1 MRVNALVAAMAGR
14 LFTLPGCIA
23 AAASQGAATSYP
35 KEAVHID
42 GPSSAGGATDIVARI
57 VAQK

>member
-1 MRVNALVAAMAGR
+1 MRVNALVAAMTGG
-14 LFTLPGCIA
+14 LLTLPGCITA
-23 AAASQGAATSYP
+23 AAQAAATGYP

>member
-1 MRVNALVAAMAGR
+1 VIALVAAMAGG
-14 LFTLPGCIA
+14 LFTLPGGIA
-23 AAASQGAATSYP
+23 AAAQDVATGYP